1 MIQCSSESLLVFQMA
16 SRWFFNSIR
25 SRSFRAEHEALSSSR
40 RCSVH
45 ILFSTWT
52 ASSQTFYSVPIE
64 PIRAVDASTRAITLT
79 TFDLTRNLTGELIHQ
94 EEAYTDH
101 YRGQSARGL
110 ILFSRSFKWDSH
122 QDHVSLFYP
131 ATKTSLVIPP
141 THPRH
146 ASYSNISS
154 TTYCLGYS
162 PHSDVYKVLAI
173 EWKGHLDCTF
183 KILTVREGDKWTMNE
198 KKWRELKMDNLPL
211 VLESQVCVKEDLC
224 VQHKGSIHWLNYS
237 TKIILSFDVEKELF
251 CTTSA
256 QIPSDESCGRLFNF
270 GGQLALVGFTT
281 ETVLWTSDDDLAK
294 GRSSK

>member
-64 PIRAVDASTRAITLT
+64 PIRAADASTRAITLT

-94 EEAYTDH
+94 EEACTDH

-122 QDHVSLFYP
+122 QDHVSIFYP

-173 EWKGHLDCTF
+173 EWKGQQVCTF
-183 KILTVREGDKWTMNE
+183 KILT
-198 KKWRELKMDNLPL
+198 L
-211 VLESQVCVKEDLC
+211 VLESQVSVKEDLC
-224 VQHKGSIHWLNYS
+224 VQHEGSIRWLNYS
-237 TKIILSFDVEKELF
+237 NKIILSFDVEKELF
-251 CTTSA
+251 STTPA

-281 ETVLWTSDDDLAK
+281 ETV
-294 GRSSK
+294 